1 MSPHCKF
8 AAISSVFAAVTLL
21 ASVGAARAGPK
32 GPKPPALNRPLTS
45 FDAAAVER
53 AKSGASRKLHDPE
66 CLKLLT
72 DFRDREG
79 RTLDWRLETWGMSA
93 PDYLQMIPFVDGSAR
108 PLCQRKSVELLT
120 TAGLAVVYVCP
131 AGADALNSRFAKV
144 QFENPSLSEFMII
157 HEMLHTLGLGENPPS
172 SFEITEQVMRR
183 CH

>member
-1 MSPHCKF
+1 MSSHCKSGGISF
-8 AAISSVFAAVTLL
+8 VFVAATFL
-21 ASVGAARAGPK
+21 AFVGAASAGPK

-93 PDYLQMIPFVDGSAR
+93 AEYVQTIPFVDGSSR
-108 PLCQRKSVELLT
+108 PLCQRRSVELLT
-120 TAGLAVVYVCP
+120 TAGLAAVYVCP
-131 AGADALNSRFAKV
+131 AGAEALNSRFAKV
-144 QFENPSLSEFMII
+144 QFENPSLSESMII

>member
-21 ASVGAARAGPK
+21 AYAGAADAASKR
-32 GPKPPALNRPLTS
+32 PPVNRPLTA

-53 AKSGASRKLHDPE
+53 ARSGAVQRLRDHE
-66 CLKLLT
+66 CAKLLT
-72 DFRDREG
+72 DFKDKEG
-79 RTLDWRLETWGMSA
+79 RTLDRRLETWEMSA
-93 PDYLQMIPFVDGSAR
+93 AEYVQVIPFVDGFSR
-108 PLCQRKSVELLT
+108 PICQRSSVELAT
-120 TAGLAVVYVCP
+120 TAGLALVCVCP
-131 AGADALNSRFAKV
+131 AGAGALNSRFAKV
-144 QFENPSLSEFMII
+144 QAENPSLAEFMII